1 MTGGS
6 APAQQQMSYYDHVQ
20 MRHEEKGI
28 FYACSSIP
36 SLTCDSI
43 LIGSVCL
50 PCVAASAAMR
60 VVNAAWN
67 VPVVA
72 VPSYL
77 SLLLYHITLY
87 FGFSLLNLDV
97 SVIIVYHCLIYDSK
111 LLIIFN

>member
-28 FYACSSIP
+28 FYAWCVTSSF
-36 SLTCDSI
+36 
-43 LIGSVCL
+43 VCL